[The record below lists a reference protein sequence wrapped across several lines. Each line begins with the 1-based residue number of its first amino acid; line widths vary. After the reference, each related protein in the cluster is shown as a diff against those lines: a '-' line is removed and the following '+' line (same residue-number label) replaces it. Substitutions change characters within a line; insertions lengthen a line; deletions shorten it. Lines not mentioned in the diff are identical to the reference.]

1 MMQVQISTQ
10 PTRLAL
16 QTRDASLDLRS
27 QRAQMRISRQNAQ
40 VDVRQSEV
48 RLNVDNSAC
57 RAARGNYDS
66 AGFSDQMA
74 QQGREGLRNAIA
86 QYVQTGNRLA
96 RISSSAN
103 TVVQMVTDRNT
114 AQTQPFSI
122 GWGFVPRPEIRFDV
136 QQLSMNWSAPQLDY
150 QVQPADVT
158 GTYTRGEVD
167 IQVSQYADIDIRV
180 EEAQSKVHL
189 IA

>member
-1 MMQVQISTQ
+1 MMQVRISTQ
-10 PTRLAL
+10 PTRLATT
-16 QTRDASLDLRS
+16 TRPTTLEMHS
-27 QRAQMRISRQNAQ
+27 QRAQVRIETEPAQ
-40 VDVRQSEV
+40 LDIQQPEV
-48 RLNVDNSAC
+48 RLSVDNSAC
-57 RAARGNYDS
+57 RAARGLYDS

-136 QQLSMNWSAPQLDY
+136 QPLAMNWSAPQLDY

-167 IQVSQYADIDIRV
+167 IQVAQYADIDIQV
-180 EEAQSKVHL
+180 AEAQSSVHL
-189 IA
+189 LA